1 MALSPKEK
9 ARIIEEEQLRFKVR
23 QDLHA
28 QACAQHPRRGRWLW
42 AVALLVLAA
51 ALWMHG
57 RCCNYGGP
65 FACHSG
71 MGHMACPMHGGMMP
85 DASAGSAQDEAPAP
99 DKVPAAKPQAK
110 K

>member
-57 RCCNYGGP
+57 RCCSYGG
-65 FACHSG
+65 FACHNG
-71 MGHMACPMHGGMMP
+71 MGRMVCPMHGGMMP
-85 DASAGSAQDEAPAP
+85 PADGAAPDEAPAQ
-99 DKVPAAKPQAK
+99 DKAPAAKPQDK